1 MKKLLS
7 IALVIFLFSCEKEK
21 TTTTVIPTLTEM
33 LTSAAWKVTNY
44 SSPAT
49 DSLTLATL
57 KDWNDNLKTSTLY
70 VTYRSNGTYL
80 YSDSSDYGTW
90 ELSGT
95 KSILFDK
102 GTSNE
107 VVSSIDNL
115 TTSNFAITYPWDMS
129 PTLKVNVTETTVR

>member
-1 MKKLLS
+1 
-7 IALVIFLFSCEKEK
+7 
-21 TTTTVIPTLTEM
+21 M

-57 KDWNDNLKTSTLY
+57 KGWNDNLKTSTLY
-70 VTYRSNGTYL
+70 VTYKPNGTYL

-129 PTLKVNVTETTVR
+129 STLKVNVTETMVK

>member
-7 IALVIFLFSCEKEK
+7 IALLIFLFSCEKEK
-21 TTTTVIPTLTEM
+21 TTTTIVPTLTEM

-49 DSLTLATL
+49 DSTTIATL

-70 VTYRSNGTYL
+70 VTYKSNGTYL
-80 YSDSSDYGTW
+80 YSDSSEYGTW

-107 VVSSIDNL
+107 LVSTIDNVS
-115 TTSNFAITYPWDMS
+115 TTNLAITYPWEMS
-129 PTLKVNVTETTVR
+129 PTLTVNVTESAVR